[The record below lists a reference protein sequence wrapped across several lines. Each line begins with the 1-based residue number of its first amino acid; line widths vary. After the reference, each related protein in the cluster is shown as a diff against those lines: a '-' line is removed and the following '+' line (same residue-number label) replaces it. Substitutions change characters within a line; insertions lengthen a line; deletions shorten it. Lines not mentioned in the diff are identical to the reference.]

1 MTGCILRL
9 GIGLTAI
16 GTIKANMNGT
26 DFCVTATIVFKDMT
40 LCDLDNY
47 LKNDP
52 CKLKYET
59 YYGPSSHL
67 TLVVEKR

>member
-1 MTGCILRL
+1 
-9 GIGLTAI
+9 
-16 GTIKANMNGT
+16 MNGT